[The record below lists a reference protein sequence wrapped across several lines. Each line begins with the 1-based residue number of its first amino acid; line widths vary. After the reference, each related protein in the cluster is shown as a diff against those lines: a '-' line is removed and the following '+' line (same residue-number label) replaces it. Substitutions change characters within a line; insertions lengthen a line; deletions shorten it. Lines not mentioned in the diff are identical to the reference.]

1 MFFFAKCDLRGIFVT
16 DRTEVVLFLRVRA
29 IRARARERERDD
41 YQCMER
47 FHSLICSFFCFIGGV
62 IVCLVG
68 FVAAL
73 ARARV
78 YPPSSSASSASS
90 ASASNA

>member
-1 MFFFAKCDLRGIFVT
+1 
-16 DRTEVVLFLRVRA
+16 
-29 IRARARERERDD
+29 
-41 YQCMER
+41 MER